1 MVINCKNMHDPMKHD
16 AFNVHC
22 NPASPFYEGNSA
34 RSMFSDDF
42 DIKNYKTP
50 YKKSKP
56 FTKKER
62 NVIKRT
68 AIVVLVLTAIISL
81 LLGLERGFFLGLSAF
96 VYLLIF
102 ALMPYIFLRAIADS
116 IKEKRKNKKH
126 KQLEL
131 PL

>member
-1 MVINCKNMHDPMKHD
+1 MSGLSNMSYKS
-16 AFNVHC
+16 AGLTGLGANAGSGFYFN
-22 NPASPFYEGNSA
+22 
-34 RSMFSDDF
+34 DD
-42 DIKNYKTP
+42 NTP

-68 AIVVLVLTAIISL
+68 AIVVLALTAIISL

-102 ALMPYIFLRAIADS
+102 ALMPYIFLRAIVDS

>member
-1 MVINCKNMHDPMKHD
+1 MHDPMKHN
-16 AFNVHC
+16 AFNMYC
-22 NPASPFYEGNSA
+22 NPASPFYEGNST

-42 DIKNYKTP
+42 DIKNDKTP
-50 YKKSKP
+50 HRQTKP
-56 FTKKER
+56 LTKKER
-62 NVIKRT
+62 NVIKST
-68 AIVVLVLTAIISL
+68 AIMVLVLTAFISL

-102 ALMPYIFLRAIADS
+102 ALMPYIFLRAIVDS

>member
-1 MVINCKNMHDPMKHD
+1 MVINCKNMHDRLENN
-16 AFNVHC
+16 AFNRYC
-22 NPASPFYEGNSA
+22 NPASPFYDGNST

-42 DIKNYKTP
+42 GNQTYKQ
-50 YKKSKP
+50 SKP

-62 NVIKRT
+62 KVIKRT
-68 AIVVLVLTAIISL
+68 VIIVLLITATISL
-81 LLGLERGFFLGLSAF
+81 LLGWEKGLYFGFSAF

-102 ALMPYIFLRAIADS
+102 ALMPYVFLREIVDS
-116 IKEKRKNKKH
+116 IKAKRKNKKH

>member
-22 NPASPFYEGNSA
+22 NPASPFYEGNSI

-42 DIKNYKTP
+42 GNQTYKQ
-50 YKKSKP
+50 SKP

-62 NVIKRT
+62 KVVKRT
-68 AIVVLVLTAIISL
+68 AIVVLVLTVIISL
-81 LLGLERGFFLGLSAF
+81 LLGWEKGFYFGLSAF

-102 ALMPYIFLRAIADS
+102 ALMPYVFLREIVDS
-116 IKEKRKNKKH
+116 IKAKRKNKKH

>member
-1 MVINCKNMHDPMKHD
+1 MVINCKNMHDRLENN
-16 AFNVHC
+16 AFNRYC
-22 NPASPFYEGNSA
+22 NPSSIFYEGNSA

-42 DIKNYKTP
+42 DIKNDKTP
-50 YKKSKP
+50 HRQTKP
-56 FTKKER
+56 LTKKEI
-62 NVIKRT
+62 NVIKKT
-68 AIVVLVLTAIISL
+68 AIVVLVLTVFISL

>member
-1 MVINCKNMHDPMKHD
+1 
-16 AFNVHC
+16 
-22 NPASPFYEGNSA
+22 
-34 RSMFSDDF
+34 MFSDDF
-42 DIKNYKTP
+42 DIKNDKTP
-50 YKKSKP
+50 HRQTKP
-56 FTKKER
+56 LTKKEI
-62 NVIKRT
+62 NVIKKT
-68 AIVVLVLTAIISL
+68 AIVVLVLTVFISL